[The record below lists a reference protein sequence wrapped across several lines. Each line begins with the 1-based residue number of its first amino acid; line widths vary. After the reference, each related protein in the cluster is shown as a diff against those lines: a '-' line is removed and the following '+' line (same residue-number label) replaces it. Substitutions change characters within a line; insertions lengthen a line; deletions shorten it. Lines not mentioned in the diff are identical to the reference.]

1 MFIRHMGEGR
11 EVWTHCDRCWH
22 ELPVSRLTSQKGLLL
37 CQNCYDNLLV
47 EERQFLIQEVL
58 SDGEELLDVVGEER
72 AVPTEIPEL

>member
-1 MFIRHMGEGR
+1 MYIRHMGEQR
-11 EVWTHCDRCWH
+11 CVWTHCDRCGH
-22 ELPVSRLTSQKGLLL
+22 EPPVNVLTSQKGLLL
-37 CQNCYDNLLV
+37 CRDCYDNLLV